1 LPAFAFYWAASICE
15 NTASL
20 LRTGTPLTRDMVEM
34 AMTSVV
40 AETTRMKQDLIP
52 RLAYPSLEQGLLIV

>member
-1 LPAFAFYWAASICE
+1 
-15 NTASL
+15 
-20 LRTGTPLTRDMVEM
+20 MVEM

-52 RLAYPSLEQGLLIV
+52 RLAYPSLEQGMIIV